1 MGNKTSTRGATEV
14 ILTSVNENEEL
25 RNKISKLETLAIQLT
40 KEITALK
47 EENKMLKRILH
58 AQKQEGNEVNNTG
71 PYEYFTDEE
80 ELTRETDC
88 VLKKKR
94 PNKERKAEELEAE
107 KIKTTETNKQTN
119 KQEQNRAQP
128 RDKQFPPINIVNI
141 TNHADIQ
148 SLMNTIAAK
157 KYGIVALNNNRW
169 KINTHDSDTY
179 RALAK
184 KLNEDVIQWYTYE
197 DKNRRPIKVMARG
210 LHETCAKVDIMKD
223 PQKKGLK
230 I

>member
-1 MGNKTSTRGATEV
+1 M
-14 ILTSVNENEEL
+14 
-25 RNKISKLETLAIQLT
+25 
-40 KEITALK
+40 
-47 EENKMLKRILH
+47 
-58 AQKQEGNEVNNTG
+58 
-71 PYEYFTDEE
+71 DEE

-94 PNKERKAEELEAE
+94 PNKERKAEESEAE

-141 TNHADIQ
+141 TNRIDIQ

-184 KLNEDVIQWYTYE
+184 KLNEDIIQWYTYE

-210 LHETCAKVDIMKD
+210 LHETYAKVDIMKD
-223 PQKKGLK
+223 LQKKGLK